1 MIRIVVVDDHQVV
14 RAGLRMLLTRYE
26 DLELVGEA
34 ADGQAG
40 LELVSA
46 VVPDVVLMDLSM
58 PVLDGVAATRL
69 IAAQHPDVRV
79 VALTT
84 FADREHVT
92 AAIDAGAVG
101 YLLKDADP
109 EALAGG
115 IRAAARG
122 EAPLDPRAAHVL
134 LDRRR
139 TREQPA
145 TMAGA
150 ELTPREREVL
160 ELVGHGLSNRLI
172 ARRLGISEKT
182 VKAHLTS
189 VFGRIGAADRVQAAL
204 WWERNRGNERGRHGR
219 MPAAGPV
226 SGPHPRW
233 CARIPLLKG
242 RFRTHQRAGGCPHT
256 GQRGG
261 VCRRTKSSTR
271 SDCAAVS
278 PTYSSGA
285 TTSIGAG
292 GSP

>member
-14 RAGLRMLLTRYE
+14 RAGLRMLLSRYD

-40 LELVSA
+40 LELVA
-46 VVPDVVLMDLSM
+46 TTDPDVVLMDLSM
-58 PVLDGVAATRL
+58 PVLDGVAATRQ
-69 IAAQHPDVRV
+69 ITAQSPDVHV

-139 TREQPA
+139 TQEEPA
-145 TMAGA
+145 SMAGA

-204 WWERNRGNERGRHGR
+204 WWERNRG
-219 MPAAGPV
+219 
-226 SGPHPRW
+226 
-233 CARIPLLKG
+233 
-242 RFRTHQRAGGCPHT
+242 
-256 GQRGG
+256 
-261 VCRRTKSSTR
+261 
-271 SDCAAVS
+271 D
-278 PTYSSGA
+278 
-285 TTSIGAG
+285 
-292 GSP
+292 